1 MKTILTDVH
10 THTKFSPDGRSDI
23 GDMLKAALKKGAAS
37 YGISEHFDYDYKV
50 DRIAFYGGAEAS
62 YTDAEAYFS
71 RAREWKRQYEGKMEV
86 LVGGEFGYTDN
97 PAAAPLYRAL
107 IEAYSPDFIVNSVHT
122 NGVLDY
128 SDPEVFLDGN
138 GKLKDKREIYSQYLA
153 RVKHSVE
160 APYDYDIIGH
170 FTYCMRCAPY
180 EDKRLRYA
188 DYPTEIDAI
197 LKRIIERGKILEV
210 NSSSYGAPC
219 DFLPDEDILGRYY
232 ELGGRRVSFAS
243 DAHDVSRVLDKRE
256 KVVAA
261 LKKIGFSCVTVPRR
275 GEYISVEL

>member
-1 MKTILTDVH
+1 MITRWTGL
-10 THTKFSPDGRSDI
+10 RSTAERKPLI
-23 GDMLKAALKKGAAS
+23 RMRR
-37 YGISEHFDYDYKV
+37 
-50 DRIAFYGGAEAS
+50 RIFPG
-62 YTDAEAYFS
+62 
-71 RAREWKRQYEGKMEV
+71 AREWKRQYEGKMEV

-188 DYPTEIDAI
+188 DYPTGN
-197 LKRIIERGKILEV
+197 R
-210 NSSSYGAPC
+210 C
-219 DFLPDEDILGRYY
+219 DFKTHYRTGKNSGSEQF
-232 ELGGRRVSFAS
+232 ELRR
-243 DAHDVSRVLDKRE
+243 
-256 KVVAA
+256 A
-261 LKKIGFSCVTVPRR
+261 LRFSA
-275 GEYISVEL
+275 